1 MESKDLQ
8 CRICWLTPKDES
20 LMPTE
25 MDFLDQI
32 KRCTGVEL
40 SESFNWP
47 NRICTSCALLLRAAL
62 KLRSLCQDAEK
73 KLQELSEKE
82 VQALAEK
89 EMLELLE
96 NDLHEQ
102 AETEL
107 REFHIQI
114 VSDEQ
119 ESASK
124 DLRSDSEVEYEYL
137 ESYDVTLECSE
148 DADEM
153 VSIEP
158 ANSAPEES
166 VYSLS
171 PKPEAG
177 EEDDSGQDPSFACTR
192 CHKVF
197 SELVKLNTHMKVHLT
212 EKPHECEICHK
223 RFRQTPQLTRH
234 MNTHT
239 GNRPY
244 KCDYCDSRFADP
256 STRIKHQRIHT
267 NERPYKCKFCSKS
280 FAYSNVLRVHLK
292 THTGERPFSCQYCQK
307 TFSQL
312 HHKNAHE
319 KSHKHTKEGETWE

>member
-1 MESKDLQ
+1 
-8 CRICWLTPKDES
+8 
-20 LMPTE
+20 
-25 MDFLDQI
+25 
-32 KRCTGVEL
+32 
-40 SESFNWP
+40 
-47 NRICTSCALLLRAAL
+47 LLLRAAL

-212 EKPHECEICHK
+212 EKPHECE
-223 RFRQTPQLTRH
+223 
-234 MNTHT
+234 
-239 GNRPY
+239 
-244 KCDYCDSRFADP
+244 
-256 STRIKHQRIHT
+256 
-267 NERPYKCKFCSKS
+267 
-280 FAYSNVLRVHLK
+280 
-292 THTGERPFSCQYCQK
+292 
-307 TFSQL
+307 
-312 HHKNAHE
+312 
-319 KSHKHTKEGETWE
+319 